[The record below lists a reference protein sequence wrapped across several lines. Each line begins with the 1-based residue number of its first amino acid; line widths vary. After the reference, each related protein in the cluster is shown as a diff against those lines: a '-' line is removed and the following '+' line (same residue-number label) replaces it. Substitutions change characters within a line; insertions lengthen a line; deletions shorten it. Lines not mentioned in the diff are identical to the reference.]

1 MLDKIRVLHLFSQKK
16 TFTIPEI
23 VDIITST
30 GHGNRICSKV
40 PNGTDKNVAFVIDT
54 TKLKSPEDI
63 QANDLGVWRNN
74 VVRRCSIACGKYQL
88 VRSYFYH
95 KESKDYRRVIFQ
107 LYG

>member
-1 MLDKIRVLHLFSQKK
+1 M
-16 TFTIPEI
+16 
-23 VDIITST
+23 DIITGT

-40 PNGTDKNVAFVIDT
+40 PIGTDKNVTFVIDT
-54 TKLKSPEDI
+54 TRLKSPEDI
-63 QANDLGVWRNN
+63 RADDLGVWRNN
-74 VVRRCSIACGKYQL
+74 GVRRCNTACGKYQL